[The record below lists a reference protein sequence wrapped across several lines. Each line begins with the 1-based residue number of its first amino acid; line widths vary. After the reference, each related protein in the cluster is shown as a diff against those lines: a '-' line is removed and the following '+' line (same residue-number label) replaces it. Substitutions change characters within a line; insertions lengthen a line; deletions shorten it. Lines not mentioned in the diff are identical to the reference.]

1 MPHEDI
7 SPQGKNW
14 MTERRHFKKPDL
26 THIPPSG
33 AELFPGGSSV
43 FKNREVAR
51 HVIRARSWNIC
62 SLTTGA
68 LRLHKVPSIRHGR
81 IDLL

>member
-1 MPHEDI
+1 VPHEDV
-7 SPQGKNW
+7 SLQGKNW
-14 MTERRHFKKPDL
+14 TAERRYFKKPDL
-26 THIPPSG
+26 TDISPFGADLFFSGRSTSLNTEASRHI
-33 AELFPGGSSV
+33 
-43 FKNREVAR
+43 
-51 HVIRARSWNIC
+51 IRACNWNLC